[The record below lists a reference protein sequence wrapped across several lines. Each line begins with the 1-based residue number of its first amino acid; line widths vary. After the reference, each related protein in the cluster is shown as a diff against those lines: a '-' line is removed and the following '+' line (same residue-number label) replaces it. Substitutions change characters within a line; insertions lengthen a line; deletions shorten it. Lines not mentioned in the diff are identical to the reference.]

1 MNRQLIKAIRD
12 IEGLNQHEFAKL
24 AGVSRSTIAYI
35 EADYINVS
43 PEISRKITEAI
54 GQERVERIAALLNE
68 K

>member
-35 EADYINVS
+35 EAGYTNVS
-43 PEISRKITEAI
+43 PAISRKITEAI
-54 GQERVERIAALLNE
+54 GNERVAKIAALLND
-68 K
+68 